1 VGFAL
6 ATGGMAGLV
15 LAAFLALGDGLF
27 QTSTLSVLIDVSY
40 VPGLEGLP
48 SVVELLVHLLVSA
61 IVAFFMMYFY
71 PRTRGERRIKYLSY
85 WVLAFAAAYLP
96 FSLLSGAAVS
106 WADFFLWLLGHLL
119 YTLIIAV
126 QAERQR

>member
-1 VGFAL
+1 MGFAL

-40 VPGLEGLP
+40 APGLEGLP

-71 PRTRGERRIKYLSY
+71 PRTSGERRIKYLSY